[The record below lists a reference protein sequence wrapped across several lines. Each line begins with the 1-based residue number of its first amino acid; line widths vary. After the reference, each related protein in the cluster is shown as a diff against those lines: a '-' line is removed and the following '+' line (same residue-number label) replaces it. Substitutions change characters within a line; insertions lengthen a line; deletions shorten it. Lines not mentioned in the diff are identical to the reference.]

1 MRANSYSDPGEG
13 LGRLP
18 RGRGRV
24 KSWVLQVSTTKKG
37 RRTFPME
44 RKVYVKQEG
53 DGGWCFRIFW
63 QLCTRQKWSC
73 LDLSLRA
80 VDCCAEEV
88 KFALVHGLSC
98 HTEHCR

>member
-1 MRANSYSDPGEG
+1 
-13 LGRLP
+13 
-18 RGRGRV
+18 
-24 KSWVLQVSTTKKG
+24 
-37 RRTFPME
+37 ME

-88 KFALVHGLSC
+88 KFALYEDSLCSRPLLPHRTLQVRHLAFPWALASAL
-98 HTEHCR
+98 TMS